1 LSYIFLLILCVLV
14 FVAGAVLDRS
24 LVQRRKDAI
33 DERMGRQARAGLPW
47 GKGIMALDVVF
58 FLLVTLA
65 STWVQVPAAHIGIQ
79 TRFGRVLPEALGEG
93 GTFISPLTHVTTI
106 DNAQRVIDIKSGG
119 PGSAAAVAMTS
130 DQVGLA
136 TLDVGFPYSLN
147 IALAPKLYE
156 KFRGRYEDTLLLPAA
171 QFAVREASS
180 QMTWVEAT
188 ITRHEDFARALQ
200 NQFTLFVERNLT
212 AVGFTPAEAQA
223 AFVFPGAQLRGVLP
237 PQRILAANAEYQAA
251 QVDLRRQDTMTQIAS
266 KQAERRAQEGQGID
280 NLFQHLPK
288 GYSSDDVYKIMMAV
302 SAKENADALTRAIE
316 EGKVSTMVVPYQ
328 SGLSMS
334 AQAPSSSVPA
344 APVPVPVH

>member
-1 LSYIFLLILCVLV
+1 MSYIFLFVFLALIFGVG
-14 FVAGAVLDRS
+14 FVLDRMQRARVRS
-24 LVQRRKDAI
+24 ADGRGHPAEARWPFGRFIMSADLVI
-33 DERMGRQARAGLPW
+33 L
-47 GKGIMALDVVF
+47 IVVT
-58 FLLVTLA
+58 VA
-65 STWVQVPAAHIGIQ
+65 SCWVQVPAAHIGIQ

-93 GTFISPLTHVTTI
+93 GTFMSPLTDVTTI

-119 PGSAAAVAMTS
+119 SGSAAAVAMTS

-188 ITRHEDFARALQ
+188 ITKHEDFARALQ
-200 NQFTLFVERNLT
+200 TQFTLFVERNLT

-302 SAKENADALTRAIE
+302 SAKENADALTRAVE
-316 EGKVSTMVVPYQ
+316 DGKVSTMVVPYQ
-328 SGLSMS
+328 SGLSVS
-334 AQAPSSSVPA
+334 TASSSPSPLAPA
-344 APVPVPVH
+344 APPAAAH